1 MEASRGVVVSS
12 RGALGG
18 ICTLWDYSELELI
31 IPKQTQHWIYIKL

>member
-1 MEASRGVVVSS
+1 MEASKGVVVSL

-31 IPKQTQHWIYIKL
+31 MQKKNQHWIYIEL